1 MRAVVNTGTIGHAGR
16 PRQRCPGG
24 HVTTVHRGRCTLQ
37 AAAKPALRNMTQ
49 RAWKLYPD
57 NPPTSRLRR
66 NIPTRTPRRGRR
78 PRRPFRRMTD
88 DVFAMRKH
96 SPHVVGRTV
105 PGAPPSIDRLRRFHA
120 PPHLRA
126 RHCVADVRRDRLQP
140 RFHRCARLVSI
151 APRMRFRGHS
161 PRTIFTGAPT
171 LTVDRRRAGVEARP
185 YGRHPHCTHVAPTP
199 QSRRYAP

>member
-1 MRAVVNTGTIGHAGR
+1 MVRGLCPRDWMRGAVDVTVRAVVDAGAIGHAER

-105 PGAPPSIDRLRRFHA
+105 PGAPPLSFY
-120 PPHLRA
+120 
-126 RHCVADVRRDRLQP
+126 Q
-140 RFHRCARLVSI
+140 
-151 APRMRFRGHS
+151 
-161 PRTIFTGAPT
+161 
-171 LTVDRRRAGVEARP
+171 RRAGVEARP
-185 YGRHPHCTHVAPTP
+185 YGGWLRGMTGNVIAPHPRCTNPSVTPLRAATAPLSGEPRGEQRFAVFAHLFTTMRIP
-199 QSRRYAP
+199 TFS